1 MTPDITK
8 TLRVVLYAR
17 VSSEEQREGQTID
30 SQVAELE
37 HFAGTKGWNITGIY
51 KDDGWSGSM
60 LVRPELDRLRDNA
73 SKRLFDSVL
82 INDVDRLAR
91 DVSHLGIIKR
101 DLERH
106 SVDVVFRKLP
116 AEKSPTYNLMVNI
129 LGSFAEFER
138 EMIIDRT
145 RRGRRHKVEVRK
157 QYLGS
162 NAPYGFHYVPK
173 DKSSGKE
180 GYLKL
185 AAEEVA
191 VIRQMFEWVDKEGL
205 SARRVVDRLNKMKV
219 PPHKGGTSWAK
230 SSVLRILRCETYVGV
245 WHYNKYES
253 CEPKNTGKGG
263 KYKRLIKCS
272 LRKRDK
278 SEWLPIVLSDHL
290 KIIEREQWERVQ
302 QQLDRNIAFSPR
314 NAKHEYLLKGLVKC
328 GGCGS
333 RYVGDPCHGRFY
345 YRCIARCKT
354 YSTVRE
360 ESLDSMVWEAI
371 KEAILNPSII
381 VDQLARLHQQRGEN
395 IEQLKKD
402 SDDIDSL
409 LEGLKKEEERILEAY
424 RMSVLSPI
432 QLAKELE
439 KLQGRKD
446 LLESRKARSSDSK
459 NQMESGSIRRSLT
472 DYCQIAA
479 ERLET
484 FGRLE
489 QQQFLRTLV
498 DEIIFEGVRIR
509 IRGVIPISETGD
521 KKGSNVS
528 QSESGIVNTASYSH
542 NRNSVRIENTTT
554 YHRDHNSGRTEGIRG
569 YSHDR
574 NSVDDIFFEL
584 LKSMPETSTLN
595 QRLTPTTL
603 HRLVN
608 QHPKATLK
616 DLTHLVQAEC
626 GITPSSTSLSR
637 LLRRV
642 GLTAIARR
650 KLAYAT
656 RDSAIEIAV

>member
-1 MTPDITK
+1 MPPDITK

-37 HFAGTKGWNITGIY
+37 HFAGTKGWDITRIY

-60 LVRPELDRLRDNA
+60 LVRPELDCLRDDA
-73 SKRLFDSVL
+73 SKGLFDAVL

-106 SVDVVFRKLP
+106 TVDVVFRKLP

-173 DKSSGKE
+173 DKTSGKE

-185 AAEEVA
+185 AAEEAA
-191 VIRQMFEWVDKEGL
+191 VVRQMFEWVDKEGL
-205 SARRVVDRLNKMKV
+205 SARKVVDRLNKMKV
-219 PPHKGGTSWAK
+219 QPHKGGVSWAK
-230 SSVLRILRCETYVGV
+230 SSVLRILRTETYVGV

-253 CEPKNTGKGG
+253 CEPKNSGKGN
-263 KYKRLIKCS
+263 KYKRLLKCS

-278 SEWLPIVLSDHL
+278 SEWLPITLSDHL

-302 QQLDRNIAFSPR
+302 QQLDRNITFSPR

-333 RYVGDPCHGRFY
+333 RYVGDPCRGTFY
-345 YRCIARCKT
+345 YRCMARCKT

-360 ESLDSMVWEAI
+360 EILDLVVWEAI

-381 VDQLARLHQQRGEN
+381 TSQLARLYHRRAEN
-395 IEQLKKD
+395 TEQLKKEG
-402 SDDIDSL
+402 DDIDGL

-439 KLQGRKD
+439 KLQGRKN
-446 LLESRKARSSDSK
+446 LLESRKVRPSDSE

-472 DYCQIAA
+472 DYCKFAA

-484 FGRLE
+484 FDRLE

-498 DEIIFEGVRIR
+498 DEIVFEGMQIR
-509 IRGVIPISETGD
+509 IRGVIPISEAKD
-521 KKGSNVS
+521 KMGSNIS
-528 QSESGIVNTASYSH
+528 ASGNRIMDTASYSH
-542 NRNSVRIENTTT
+542 DRSSVRIENTTANR
-554 YHRDHNSGRTEGIRG
+554 RDHNSGRTEGIRG
-569 YSHDR
+569 YRHGH
-574 NSVDDIFFEL
+574 NSVTEVPFQISEDL
-584 LKSMPETSTLN
+584 PQQSVPLKQQIDAVYLRALIKRDPSCTLKQLCDWVREERRISMST
-595 QRLTPTTL
+595 TAMC
-603 HRLVN
+603 RLV
-608 QHPKATLK
+608 K
-616 DLTHLVQAEC
+616 DHNLQRRRSHRPPVY
-626 GITPSSTSLSR
+626 PSRSL
-637 LLRRV
+637 
-642 GLTAIARR
+642 A
-650 KLAYAT
+650 LAA
-656 RDSAIEIAV
+656 

>member
-1 MTPDITK
+1 MPPETTK
-8 TLRVVLYAR
+8 ALRVVLYAR

-37 HFAGTKGWNITGIY
+37 HFAGGKGWDVTGIY

-60 LVRPELDRLRDNA
+60 LIRPELDHLRDDA
-73 SKRLFDSVL
+73 SKGLFDAVV

-106 SVDVVFRKLP
+106 GVDVIFRKLP

-162 NAPYGFHYVPK
+162 NAPYGFRYVPK
-173 DKSSGKE
+173 DKASGKE

-185 AAEEVA
+185 AAEETA
-191 VIRQMFEWVDKEGL
+191 TIRQMFEWVDKEGL

-219 PPHKGGTSWAK
+219 PPHKGGLTWAK

-253 CEPKNTGKGG
+253 CEPKNSGKSGN
-263 KYKRLIKCS
+263 YKRLLKCS

-278 SEWLPIVLSDHL
+278 SEWLPVALSDHL
-290 KIIEREQWERVQ
+290 RIVERDQWERVQ
-302 QQLDRNIAFSPR
+302 QQLYRNIAFFPR

-345 YRCIARCKT
+345 YRCLARCKT

-360 ESLDSMVWEAI
+360 ESLDSVVWETI

-381 VDQLARLHQQRGEN
+381 TDQLARLYHQRAKN

-439 KLQGRKD
+439 KLQGRKN
-446 LLESRKARSSDSK
+446 LLESRKASPSDSE
-459 NQMESGSIRRSLT
+459 NQMESDSLRHSLT
-472 DYCQIAA
+472 DYCKIAA

-484 FGRLE
+484 FDRLQ

-498 DEIIFEGVRIR
+498 DEIVFEGMQIR
-509 IRGVIPISETGD
+509 IRGVIPISGAKD
-521 KKGSNVS
+521 KSWSNIS
-528 QSESGIVNTASYSH
+528 QSGSSIVDKASYSH
-542 NRNSVRIENTTT
+542 DRNSVQIENTTT
-554 YHRDHNSGRTEGIRG
+554 DRRDHSSGRTEGIRG
-569 YSHDR
+569 YGHDR
-574 NSVDDIFFEL
+574 NSVNDIFFEL
-584 LKSMPETSTLN
+584 LKSMPESHPPLR
-595 QRLTPTTL
+595 QQLRPEFL
-603 HRLVN
+603 
-608 QHPKATLK
+608 QHIVEQYPKATLTE
-616 DLTHLVQAEC
+616 LCRLIQHEH
-626 GITPSSTSLSR
+626 GIVLSITSMSQ
-637 LLRRV
+637 LLRQQ
-642 GLTAIARR
+642 GLTCKVRR
-650 KLAYAT
+650 HLAVNPAL
-656 RDSAIEIAV
+656 SLLF

>member
-1 MTPDITK
+1 MPTDTTK

-37 HFAGTKGWNITGIY
+37 HFAGTKGWDITGIY

-60 LVRPELDRLRDNA
+60 LVRPELDRLRDDA
-73 SKRLFDSVL
+73 SKGLFDAVL

-106 SVDVVFRKLP
+106 SVDVIFRKLP

-173 DKSSGKE
+173 DKASGKE
-180 GYLKL
+180 GYLKI
-185 AAEEVA
+185 AAEEA
-191 VIRQMFEWVDKEGL
+191 TVIRQMFEWVDQEGL
-205 SARRVVDRLNKMKV
+205 SARRVVDRLNEMKV
-219 PPHKGGTSWAK
+219 PPHKGGAAWAK

-253 CEPKNTGKGG
+253 CEPKNSGKGG
-263 KYKRLIKCS
+263 KYKRLLKCS

-278 SEWLPIVLSDHL
+278 SEWLPVALSDHL
-290 KIIEREQWERVQ
+290 RIVERDQWERVQ

-345 YRCIARCKT
+345 YRCLARCKT

-360 ESLDSMVWEAI
+360 ESLDSVVWEAI

-381 VDQLARLHQQRGEN
+381 TDQLAHLYHRRVKST
-395 IEQLKKD
+395 EQLKKD

-409 LEGLKKEEERILEAY
+409 LERLKKEEERILEAY

-439 KLQGRKD
+439 KLHGRKN
-446 LLESRKARSSDSK
+446 LLESRKASPSDSE
-459 NQMESGSIRRSLT
+459 NQMESGSLRRSLT
-472 DYCQIAA
+472 DYCKIAA
-479 ERLET
+479 ER
-484 FGRLE
+484 
-489 QQQFLRTLV
+489 
-498 DEIIFEGVRIR
+498 
-509 IRGVIPISETGD
+509 
-521 KKGSNVS
+521 
-528 QSESGIVNTASYSH
+528 
-542 NRNSVRIENTTT
+542 
-554 YHRDHNSGRTEGIRG
+554 
-569 YSHDR
+569 
-574 NSVDDIFFEL
+574 
-584 LKSMPETSTLN
+584 
-595 QRLTPTTL
+595 
-603 HRLVN
+603 
-608 QHPKATLK
+608 
-616 DLTHLVQAEC
+616 
-626 GITPSSTSLSR
+626 
-637 LLRRV
+637 
-642 GLTAIARR
+642 
-650 KLAYAT
+650 
-656 RDSAIEIAV
+656 